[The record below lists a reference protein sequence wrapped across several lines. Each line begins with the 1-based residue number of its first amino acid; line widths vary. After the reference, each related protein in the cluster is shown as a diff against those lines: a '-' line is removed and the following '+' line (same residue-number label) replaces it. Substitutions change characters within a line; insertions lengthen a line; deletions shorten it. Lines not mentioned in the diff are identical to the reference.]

1 MMFADAEDR
10 AFAKWQQA
18 EAEAAYEAWQE
29 QRKRE
34 LVELQDE
41 LEDVIQRLA
50 AALFDP
56 DALKAVVA
64 EAVENGQLHIE
75 RLEAQADSD

>member
-10 AFAKWQQA
+10 AFAEWQQA
-18 EAEAAYEAWQE
+18 EAEAAHEAWQE

-34 LVELQDE
+34 LVELQAE
-41 LEDVIQRLA
+41 LEDVMQRLA
-50 AALFDP
+50 VALFDP